1 MSVSIVLYSNVFDT
15 SVDAQI
21 ALVREQQLLVDKEV
35 LLKDKEVLLV
45 DKEVLLE
52 DKRQATLKE
61 EKELALIKGTSG
73 ILNVFDLL
81 FD

>member
-35 LLKDKEVLLV
+35 LLE
-45 DKEVLLE
+45 E
-52 DKRQATLKE
+52 KRQATLKE

>member
-35 LLKDKEVLLV
+35 LLKDKEVLL
-45 DKEVLLE
+45 E